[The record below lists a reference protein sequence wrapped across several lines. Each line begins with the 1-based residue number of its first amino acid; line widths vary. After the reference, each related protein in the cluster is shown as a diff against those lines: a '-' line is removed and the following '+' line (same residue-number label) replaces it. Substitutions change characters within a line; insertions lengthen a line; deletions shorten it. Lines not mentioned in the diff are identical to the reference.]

1 MKILKKF
8 GRDNLYNIV
17 LKDYEGC
24 SEYLL
29 VDAND
34 SDKIFAILEEEEII
48 NNGK

>member
-8 GRDNLYNIV
+8 SRDNLYKII
-17 LKDYEGC
+17 LKNYDGC

-34 SDKIFAILEEEEII
+34 SDKIFAILKEEEI
-48 NNGK
+48 N